1 MRELARQLIQSG
13 AFNLHE
19 AETRL
24 DLDDEENR
32 DEEEGEEEAELE
44 ALDEEEVAER
54 REALGNAV
62 LVSTIYGGPV

>member
-13 AFNLHE
+13 AFNLHD

-24 DLDDEENR
+24 DMDEEE
-32 DEEEGEEEAELE
+32 DVDEEEEGEEELE
-44 ALDEEEVAER
+44 ALDEEEEAER

-62 LVSTIYGGPV
+62 LVSSVHAGPF